1 MNPITRFIQLIL
13 LVFGITWSQFSFS
26 APTTWALIFFD
37 GYSVSGSGHFVYD
50 TATTECIE
58 KGFFPQSCSSFV
70 MVNGI
75 HHTILTPCSACTT
88 VPESGGY
95 FNGFDIAS
103 RIDTI
108 EFNLGGFA
116 WGTGSGRPP
125 AGKIWWDGLGIAPG
139 IQSVSQYDIDIQSRW
154 LFYDDP
160 LTQFELVD
168 MSNFSEICPLV
179 WKGSWLGRKQLPS
192 GAPTSFGSGDFLAIR
207 VPIIPSI
214 LGCISPTPPVS
225 DPDLPS
231 FSSTT
236 RVLDLPTVLVDDI
249 PFSGEMQLLDD
260 PKQILFKVTEVGVK

>member
-37 GYSVSGSGHFVYD
+37 GYSVAGSGHFIYD
-50 TATTECIE
+50 TATMECIE
-58 KGFFPQSCSSFV
+58 KSRLP
-70 MVNGI
+70 N
-75 HHTILTPCSACTT
+75 ACDP
-88 VPESGGY
+88 VPGGGAY
-95 FNGFDIAS
+95 FNGFDTDS
-103 RIDTI
+103 VIDTI
-108 EFNLGGFA
+108 EFNLGGLD
-116 WGTGSGRPP
+116 WGTGSGRSP
-125 AGKIWWDGLGIAPG
+125 AGRIWWDGLGITPG
-139 IQSVSQYDIDIQSRW
+139 IQPVSRYGVDVQNRW
-154 LFYDDP
+154 FFYDGP

-214 LGCISPTPPVS
+214 LGCVSPTPPVS
-225 DPDLPS
+225 NPDLPS
-231 FSSTT
+231 FSSAT
-236 RVLDLPTVLVDDI
+236 RVLDLPTILVDDV

-260 PKQILFKVTEVGVK
+260 PKQILFKVTKVEQKK